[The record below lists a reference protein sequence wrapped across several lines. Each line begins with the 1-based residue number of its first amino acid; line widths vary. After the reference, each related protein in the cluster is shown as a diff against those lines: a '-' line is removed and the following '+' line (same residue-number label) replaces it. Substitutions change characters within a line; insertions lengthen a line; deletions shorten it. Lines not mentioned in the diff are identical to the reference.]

1 MGLNLIVMLTRN
13 DQTVEN
19 ALEVFEGCKN
29 SAAEYWGFKDVGL
42 PVDQMKKLVAS
53 MKSARKKICLEV
65 VRYTEEE
72 CLESARLAID
82 CGFDFLMG
90 TLYYKPVGQ
99 LLRNKAIQYMP
110 FCGRVSGSPSV
121 LEGSIHEIINEAK
134 EISKNGVNG
143 FDLLAYR
150 YVGDPEK
157 LAREFVKEVSL
168 PVVVAGSISS
178 FARLDKIRE
187 VGPWGFTI
195 GSAFFEKKF
204 GDLPISKQIDKV
216 VSYVNR

>member
-1 MGLNLIVMLTRN
+1 MLTHN

-19 ALEVFEGCKN
+19 ALEVFEECKN

-42 PVDQMKKLVAS
+42 PVDQMKKLVAN
-53 MKSARKKICLEV
+53 MKRAGKKICLEV

-90 TLYYKPVGQ
+90 TLYYKTVGQ
-99 LLRNKAIQYMP
+99 LLRNEAIRYMP
-110 FCGRVSGSPSV
+110 FCGQVSGRPSV
-121 LEGSIHEIINEAK
+121 LEGSIPEIINEAK
-134 EISKNGVNG
+134 DISKNGVNG

-157 LAREFVKEVSL
+157 LSREFVNEISL
-168 PVVVAGSISS
+168 PVAVAGSISS
-178 FARLDKIRE
+178 FARLDKIKE
-187 VGPWGFTI
+187 IGPWGFTI

-204 GDLPISKQIDKV
+204 GDLPVSKQIDKV

>member
-1 MGLNLIVMLTRN
+1 MGLNLIVMLTYN

-42 PVDQMKKLVAS
+42 PVDQMKKLVAN
-53 MKSARKKICLEV
+53 MKSAGKKICLEV
-65 VRYTEEE
+65 VRYTERE

-110 FCGRVSGSPSV
+110 FCGRVSGRPSV
-121 LEGSIHEIINEAK
+121 LEGSIPEIINEAK

-157 LAREFVKEVSL
+157 LASEFVKEVSL
-168 PVVVAGSISS
+168 PVVLAGSISS
-178 FARLDKIRE
+178 FARLDKIKE

>member
-1 MGLNLIVMLTRN
+1 
-13 DQTVEN
+13 
-19 ALEVFEGCKN
+19 
-29 SAAEYWGFKDVGL
+29 
-42 PVDQMKKLVAS
+42 
-53 MKSARKKICLEV
+53 
-65 VRYTEEE
+65 
-72 CLESARLAID
+72 
-82 CGFDFLMG
+82 
-90 TLYYKPVGQ
+90 
-99 LLRNKAIQYMP
+99 MP
-110 FCGRVSGSPSV
+110 FCGRVSGRPSV
-121 LEGSIHEIINEAK
+121 LEGSIPEIINEAK

-157 LAREFVKEVSL
+157 LASEFVKKVSL
-168 PVVVAGSISS
+168 PVVLAGSISS
-178 FARLDKIRE
+178 FARLDKIKE